1 MKVCLKQVWK
11 ARKLDNTNLRGS
23 ITAWLISCLCYSD
36 SAALLMLNQKQFYL
50 LGQIQTRQT
59 EDQPYCDTSP
69 YGECSLIPGL
79 RFLVKIRCLL
89 ATDQIFVFYLGCVMR
104 RSIWASWRLWRQ
116 VGCDVAIW
124 ERFRDRGRFL
134 PRPSDA
140 GGGEAVVALLGGVV
154 IVGEAHRRL
163 DASPEI

>member
-116 VGCDVAIW
+116 VGCDVVSRVDDGIDSLTPSLSWRESDTWRETLPTTAGTNSIKV
-124 ERFRDRGRFL
+124 FL
-134 PRPSDA
+134 TEMIAP
-140 GGGEAVVALLGGVV
+140 
-154 IVGEAHRRL
+154 
-163 DASPEI
+163 